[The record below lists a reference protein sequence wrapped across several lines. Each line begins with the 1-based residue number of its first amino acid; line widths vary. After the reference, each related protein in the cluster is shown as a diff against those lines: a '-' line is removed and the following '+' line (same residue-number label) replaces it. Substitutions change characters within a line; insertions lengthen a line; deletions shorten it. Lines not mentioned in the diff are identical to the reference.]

1 VQAAENVISIDDV
14 MQAAL
19 DNSTIIGEVE
29 NSSAFTKADA
39 SDRETLSNP
48 QLELSYGIPTTSL
61 GKQGRDEF
69 DIALE
74 QPIRLSDGSLR
85 NRLARLMYEAGNTD
99 REKAILELFVQVKL
113 AYARVWVLS
122 ERKRTLIELSKQAT
136 TFSEAVKVGAKA
148 GAYAEAEALVF
159 AAEVSKLKAELK
171 GVEAEM
177 FLAHARLS
185 QIVGRSFVSNVLKEP
200 ILAKL
205 SIKDIEEK
213 LKGGALKVQ
222 SRLSLIAE
230 LAIADA
236 AVANRD
242 AFPEFRPKL
251 FYSKANDGIDILGV
265 GLSFDLPFYSQNSVE
280 RIKKDS
286 VERNAL
292 NKLKFFSGDVFKTSV
307 VNSLKAYGLRREQ
320 VALYQDSVMP
330 NLKSALTGFES
341 QLKVGRGDVFSLW
354 QTLREYFDTNQH
366 YLELWTTVFSEHCE
380 LSLLLEEEI

>member
-1 VQAAENVISIDDV
+1 
-14 MQAAL
+14 
-19 DNSTIIGEVE
+19 
-29 NSSAFTKADA
+29 
-39 SDRETLSNP
+39 
-48 QLELSYGIPTTSL
+48 
-61 GKQGRDEF
+61 
-69 DIALE
+69 
-74 QPIRLSDGSLR
+74 
-85 NRLARLMYEAGNTD
+85 
-99 REKAILELFVQVKL
+99 
-113 AYARVWVLS
+113 
-122 ERKRTLIELSKQAT
+122 
-136 TFSEAVKVGAKA
+136 
-148 GAYAEAEALVF
+148 
-159 AAEVSKLKAELK
+159 
-171 GVEAEM
+171 VEAEM